1 MYVVRCMMR
10 ARDGAPETSHV
21 RTQGAE
27 LYAGTL
33 GVLGRNGFFTQ
44 EKILNIWSARLGRFA
59 IVRRPALKALKALWP
74 APCGTGPT
82 SRGGVG

>member
-1 MYVVRCMMR
+1 MMR